1 MSSGNG
7 TQEAEFVVIG
17 GGPGGYCAAFR
28 AAELGLNVTIV
39 DKYPSLGGGWLYA
52 GCVHSKALLHLTD
65 AIRLAKHAQTFG
77 VMFDPP
83 RIDLEQIRNWVQQI
97 TDAMADDLE
106 TRRKDLGIKRIQG
119 TASFVDSRTLKIT
132 NGTTQRL
139 QFQHALIAT
148 GSVAK
153 APRDLFT
160 ESPLIVHSEQAL
172 RLEDLPETLLMI
184 GERST
189 AMELAN
195 LYSALGTQ
203 VTVVSSSDRLLS
215 RADPDLVNL
224 VMSLMNEVLEE
235 VRLNT
240 RVTSLR
246 DTGNQIEATY
256 EGESVPT
263 RSTFDRV
270 IVAVG
275 RKANLTNLEM
285 SNTHVQLDDRGFI
298 SVDKQMRTS
307 DPHIFAVG
315 DVIGRPMLWHKAAHQ
330 GKVCAEVVAGW
341 GSEYDPRAVPMV
353 LFTDP
358 QLAWCGLT
366 EREIAEHGQN
376 FETRQITWSI
386 AGKAISSCR
395 CQGVTKMIFD
405 PDTRLLLG
413 MGIVGPHAAEMIA
426 EGIMAIEMG
435 AAFDDLAATMHLHF
449 SGKELFFDQPPT
461 S

>member
-1 MSSGNG
+1 
-7 TQEAEFVVIG
+7 VVIG

-28 AAELGLNVTIV
+28 AAELGVDVTIV
-39 DKYPSLGGGWLYA
+39 DANPRLGGGWLYA

-65 AIRLAKHAQTFG
+65 AIRLAKHAQSFG
-77 VMFDPP
+77 VTFDPP
-83 RIDLEQIRNWVQQI
+83 RIDLEQIRSWIQQI

-106 TRRKDLGIKRIQG
+106 TRCNELGIKRIQG
-119 TASFVDSRTLKIT
+119 IASFEDSRNLKVASDPI
-132 NGTTQRL
+132 QRL
-139 QFQHALIAT
+139 HFQHALIAT
-148 GSVAK
+148 GSIAK
-153 APRDLFT
+153 TPRDLSM

-172 RLEDLPETLLMI
+172 RLDDLPETLLMI

-195 LYSALGTQ
+195 LYSALGCQ
-203 VTVVSSSDRLLS
+203 VTVVSSSDRVLS
-215 RADPDLVNL
+215 QADPDLVNL

-246 DTGNQIEATY
+246 ETGNQVEATF
-256 EGESVPT
+256 EGEEIPRRT
-263 RSTFDRV
+263 TFDRV
-270 IVAVG
+270 IIAVG
-275 RKANLTNLEM
+275 RKANLLDLAMTN
-285 SNTHVQLDDRGFI
+285 TQVQLDERDFI
-298 SVDKQMRTS
+298 TVDDQLRTA

-315 DVIGRPMLWHKAAHQ
+315 DVIGLPMLWHKAAHQ
-330 GKVCAEVVAGW
+330 GKVCAEVIAGW
-341 GSEYDPRAVPMV
+341 GSEYDSRAVPMV

-366 EREIAEHGQN
+366 EKQIAEFGHN
-376 FETRQITWSI
+376 YEVRQVTWSI
-386 AGKAISSCR
+386 AGKAIASCR

-435 AAFDDLAATMHLHF
+435 AAIDDLAATMHLHF
-449 SGKELFFDQPPT
+449 SGEELFFDQPPT
-461 S
+461 L